1 MIDTYLLEYFLAFYE
16 EGSLLKASE
25 KLHISQPSL
34 TRAMQK
40 LELELNL
47 KIFDRNVNKVTLNN
61 NGLILIDY
69 VRDILALNN
78 LLEEKAK
85 ELKRNELLIHIAMTA
100 PGIIYYYPYFF
111 FNNHDKYVNK
121 IKDESSCIKEIK
133 EGLLDIAFINNY
145 YQEEGL
151 ICEKIVD
158 EKLYVCLPKEHF
170 LSKKESVTFKEL
182 DGQSFL
188 LANDLG
194 VWDDVVKRKLSKSR
208 FFKLDKENLNEVAKY
223 SSIPNFQTN
232 ISAKFDNSNDKVKI
246 PIIDEEAT
254 ISFYV
259 IYRKT
264 KKNIFELI
272 KLVR

>member
-1 MIDTYLLEYFLAFYE
+1 MIDTYLLEYLLAFYE

-47 KIFDRNVNKVTLNN
+47 KIFDRNINKIQLNN

-85 ELKRNELLIHIAMTA
+85 ELKRKELLINIGITA
-100 PGIIYYYPYFF
+100 PGIMYYYPNFF
-111 FNNHDKYVNK
+111 FNNREKYSYKTIDQNT
-121 IKDESSCIKEIK
+121 CIKEIK
-133 EGLLDIAFINNY
+133 EGLIDVAFINKY
-145 YQEEGL
+145 YKEEG
-151 ICEKIVD
+151 IGCEKIMD

-170 LSKKESVTFKEL
+170 LAHKESVTFKEL

-194 VWDDVVKRKLSKSR
+194 VWDDVVKRKLSNSK
-208 FFKLDKENLNEVAKY
+208 FFKLDKENLDEVAKY

-232 ISAKFDNSNDKVKI
+232 ISAKFDNLTDKVSI
-246 PIIDEEAT
+246 PVIDDEST
-254 ISFYV
+254 LSFYC
-259 IYRKT
+259 IYRLN
-264 KKNIFELI
+264 KKNIFDLI
-272 KLVR
+272 KLTR